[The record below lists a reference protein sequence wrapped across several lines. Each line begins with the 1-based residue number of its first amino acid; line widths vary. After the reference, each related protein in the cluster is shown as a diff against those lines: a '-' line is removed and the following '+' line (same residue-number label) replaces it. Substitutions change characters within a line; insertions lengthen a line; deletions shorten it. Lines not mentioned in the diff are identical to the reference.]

1 MILGGSGSGKS
12 TLLRVLCGLLA
23 CDAGEIRV
31 EDGRCLREMDER
43 EREKWHV
50 WGGWC
55 SKMQRF
61 WAPLGLRECG
71 VAPSH
76 A

>member
-1 MILGGSGSGKS
+1 M
-12 TLLRVLCGLLA
+12 LCGLLA

-43 EREKWHV
+43 EREKWHGSGV
-50 WGGWC
+50 VFQNGSSG
-55 SKMQRF
+55 
-61 WAPLGLRECG
+61 PLGLRERG
-71 VAPSH
+71 AAPSH